1 MGRNFKFALGF
12 IGFLWLVFLVNKIL
26 PAPFQNFG
34 IEPRSI
40 HGLFGIFIA
49 PFLHVKLGHLTGNSV
64 ALISILFVSL
74 CYDFSA
80 TWKAMAIIVAI
91 SGFGTWI
98 FGEVNTVHFGASVF
112 VYGLLAFLLFAG
124 FFRKN
129 FSSVP
134 VVLGIVFIF
143 GPLLWDLLSVVPGI
157 SWSGHFFGLV
167 GGIVAGKLLKISPS
181 DDKIF

>member
-1 MGRNFKFALGF
+1 MGKNFKFTLYF
-12 IGFLWLVFLVNKIL
+12 IGFLWLVFLINKIL
-26 PAPFQNFG
+26 PVPFQNFG

-40 HGLFGIFIA
+40 HGLFGILIA
-49 PFLHVKLGHLTGNSV
+49 PFMHAKPGHLFGNSL

-98 FGEVNTVHFGASVF
+98 FGDPNTVHFGASVF

-124 FFRKN
+124 FFRIN
-129 FSSVP
+129 FSSAP
-134 VVLGIVFIF
+134 VLLGVVFLFGVLF
-143 GPLLWDLLSVVPGI
+143 WDLLSVVPGI
-157 SWSGHFFGLV
+157 SWSGHFFGFV
-167 GGIVAGKLLKISPS
+167 GGMLAGKLLKIYPS
-181 DDKIF
+181 DKIF